1 MSATDSQSSRLRELA
16 ALFLKL
22 GTFGF
27 GGPVA
32 HLALVEDE
40 VVRKRGWLS
49 PQEFL
54 DLVGATNLIPGPNST
69 EMAIHIGRVRAGLP
83 GLVVAGVCFIAPA
96 AFLSGVLAWLYLRGG
111 DLSDARGF
119 LFGIKPALIAVMAGL
134 IWKLGRKAVK
144 DWRLALVGAAATV
157 ASFQGADELI
167 ALFAGGLIG
176 MFWLRMRAISRNTID
191 QSLPLLVAGWFAQ
204 RFIPGARAQLAYE
217 AAVSLP
223 TTVGPGRID
232 ATITAL
238 GLFFLKVGSILYGSG
253 YVLIAFIEGDLVRDQ
268 GWLTKQQLLDA
279 VAVGQVTPGPL
290 FSTAT
295 FIGYVV
301 MAKAGGSPIVGAAVA
316 TIAIFLPAFI
326 LVAITGP
333 LISRLRR
340 SSWMAAF
347 LDAINVSSIALM
359 LAVVLKLAQEV
370 FWAGNQPA
378 GWPAW
383 MIAVAAAVASLVM
396 RVNAAIV
403 IIGGGLIG
411 LILTRTH
418 LI

>member
-1 MSATDSQSSRLRELA
+1 MSATDSQSARLRELA
-16 ALFLKL
+16 VLFFKL

-27 GGPVA
+27 GGPAA

-83 GLVVAGVCFIAPA
+83 GLIVAGVCFIAPA
-96 AFLSGVLAWLYLRGG
+96 AVLSGMLALLYLRGG
-111 DLSDARGF
+111 NLSDARGF
-119 LFGIKPALIAVMAGL
+119 LFGIKPAMIAIMAGL

-144 DWRLALVGAAATV
+144 DWRLALVGAATTV
-157 ASFQGADELI
+157 ASFQGADELV
-167 ALFAGGLIG
+167 ALFASGLVG
-176 MFWLRMRAISRNTID
+176 MFWLRMRAINRNSTD
-191 QSLPLLVAGWFAQ
+191 QSLPLLATGWLAQ
-204 RFIPGARAQLAYE
+204 RFIPSARAQLAYE
-217 AAVSLP
+217 AAISLP

-238 GLFFLKVGSILYGSG
+238 AIFFLKVGSILYGSG
-253 YVLIAFIEGDLVRDQ
+253 YVLIAFIEGDLVRDH

-295 FIGYVV
+295 FIGYIV
-301 MAKAGGSPIVGAAVA
+301 MAKAGGSPIAGAAVA

-326 LVAITGP
+326 LVAVTGP

-340 SSWMAAF
+340 SSLMAAF

-359 LAVVLKLAQEV
+359 FAVVLKLAQEV
-370 FWAGNQPA
+370 FWAENQPA

-383 MIAVAAAVASLVM
+383 MIAVVAAVASLVL
-396 RVNAAIV
+396 RINAAIV
-403 IIGGGLIG
+403 IIGSGLIG
-411 LILTRTH
+411 LVLARAH